1 MRLLMLWVALVP
13 LGCMDYTVRGA
24 APEQSGETPDPVV
37 DHGDDDTGDDDAG
50 DDDTGDDDADA
61 PDPLDPCAVP
71 VPGHVDLQAPVW
83 GETGV
88 HFYVPLAT
96 WALAAAHA
104 SRQVEGLAADGL
116 DLRLRPSY
124 FLATALKESFM
135 GCSDTVGPDP
145 LHPDHTWARQ
155 AAADRDGCF
164 QLESTTAWIE
174 LCRLYPDDIDCERT
188 THDDVISSAGQADTG
203 RDNFETSALAAAWYD
218 TFAYAMLTRHGV
230 EDPDLWFAGAADPQ
244 AMLKTIA
251 VVYNRGAWS
260 TEVTSVLDHC
270 QGADIEDCL
279 GGEVVL
285 DYVQA
290 VSSYARDME
299 AAIDDQS
306 CYDGETT
313 VGDIQAYADALQPL
327 FPDEPWD
334 EIVADATAS
343 FLDRTG
349 GAEAAGFQLV
359 AGAVLDAFEDGMETH
374 LACPDGQLQAWYGA
388 ECP

>member
-1 MRLLMLWVALVP
+1 MRLLMLCVALVP
-13 LGCMDYTVRGA
+13 LGCMDYTVRGV
-24 APEQSGETPDPVV
+24 APGEEGGRPDPVV
-37 DHGDDDTGDDDAG
+37 DHGDDDDTGDVVG
-50 DDDTGDDDADA
+50 DDDDADA
-61 PDPLDPCAVP
+61 PEPLDPCAVP
-71 VPGHVDLQAPVW
+71 VPDHVDLQAPVW

-88 HFYVPLAT
+88 HFYVPEAT

-124 FLATALKESFM
+124 FF
-135 GCSDTVGPDP
+135 
-145 LHPDHTWARQ
+145 

-164 QLESTTAWIE
+164 QLESTTAWTE
-174 LCRLYPDDIDCERT
+174 LCRLYPGDIDCERT
-188 THDDVISSAGQADTG
+188 THDEVISSATQADTG
-203 RDNFETSALAAAWYD
+203 RDNFEASALAAAWYD

-230 EDPDLWFAGAADPQ
+230 EDPDAWFAGATDPQ

-260 TEVTSVLDHC
+260 TEVTRVLDHC

-279 GGEVVL
+279 AGEVVL

-299 AAIDDQS
+299 AAIDAQS
-306 CYDGETT
+306 CYDGATT
-313 VGDIQAYADALQPL
+313 VDDVQAYADALRPL

-334 EIVADATAS
+334 DIVAGATDAY
-343 FLDRTG
+343 LDRTG
-349 GAEAAGFQLV
+349 GAEAASFQLV
-359 AGAVLDAFEDGMETH
+359 AGAVLDAFEDGMATH
-374 LACPDGQLQAWYGA
+374 LACPGGALQGWYGVA
-388 ECP
+388 CP